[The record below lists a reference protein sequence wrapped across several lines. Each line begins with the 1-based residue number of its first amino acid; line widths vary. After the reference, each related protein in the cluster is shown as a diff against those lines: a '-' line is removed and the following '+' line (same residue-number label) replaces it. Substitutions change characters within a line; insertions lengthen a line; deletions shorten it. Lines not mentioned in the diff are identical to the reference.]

1 MFFLL
6 RSVSEVQVNRFPKRG
21 SKAQASRGIL
31 GMQPSEFFWIFAP
44 KSHLSWVSEF
54 FSQDIGQIL
63 TWKVL
68 FHLKCINYF
77 IYEKSDQF
85 L

>member
-6 RSVSEVQVNRFPKRG
+6 KSVSEVQVNRFPKRG
-21 SKAQASRGIL
+21 PKAQASRGIL

-63 TWKVL
+63 T
-68 FHLKCINYF
+68 
-77 IYEKSDQF
+77 
-85 L
+85 